1 MFLEVAAAAEG
12 VMKDGLYRVEFQ
24 TQRGAGAGV
33 VFLEGGALRGGD
45 SQMFYTGS
53 RI

>member
-1 MFLEVAAAAEG
+1 
-12 VMKDGLYRVEFQ
+12 MKDGLYRVEFQ